1 MPEQYPGQVNP
12 NCKWELWHTSELYG
26 PTNPGGYLP
35 NIDDVILDFG
45 SGLHR
50 VTSVDYTALT
60 YTTVPWR
67 IPAVNGVSQEDT
79 LMGAG
84 PGLISESYRVGIDK
98 RTTPYTLS
106 FDARLRVPSP
116 AARYVKVFKGY
127 DVSEGSGQVISRQYD
142 VAGNFIS
149 ENIPLAWVHPDHP
162 ELGRAPMVAHTLADL
177 KTHDVV
183 TAVVYGDEGIAL
195 SLNHLL
201 VEETAYIRHTDA
213 STKYVIDI
221 SIESPYLND
230 DGLHL
235 DVPINQTVQSVAM
248 MGVVTYSDYSTIR
261 LPIDGTKFHLD
272 GMNNYVA
279 TIVGQ
284 SNPVVLKY
292 YLAPNEAYVGG
303 LNGSEHHVARPYR
316 IRSRK
321 VNGANTVKLYS
332 FPTWEPENSRYGLK
346 HYIANLDRTFFKH
359 VTGNVRITQNSAPFN
374 PNRYG
379 VLQEISLVVNLEE
392 VSSFFTEF
400 YHVQTVGISLI
411 GPGTDSGTLWTMEF
425 TPNQVPPYG
434 WNLTA
439 RVEFI
444 NAGYWKLRLGSG
456 RPSREVW
463 LQDAYWAI
471 QPLFDPQRET
481 RAPEPN
487 LMRIHFKNSVV
498 EQTLDQWNAD
508 LIVPNDYQQGE
519 TLVVEFVRRLPTG
532 DQHLGAAGFT
542 VHIV

>member
-1 MPEQYPGQVNP
+1 MPDTYPGQVNP
-12 NCKWELWHTSELYG
+12 NRKWELWHASEIYSS
-26 PTNPGGYLP
+26 TNPNGYLP
-35 NIDDVILDFG
+35 NIDDVILDFA

-50 VTSVDYTALT
+50 VISVDYVAMT
-60 YTTVPWR
+60 YTSVPWR
-67 IPAVNGVSQEDT
+67 IPAVNGVGLDDT
-79 LMGAG
+79 LIGTG
-84 PGLISESYRVGIDK
+84 PGLISESYRLYINK
-98 RTTPYTLS
+98 QTTPFTVS
-106 FDARLRVPSP
+106 FDSRLRVPNP
-116 AARYVKVFKGY
+116 AARHVKIFKGY
-127 DVSEGSGQVISRQYD
+127 DVSPSGQVVSRQYD

-149 ENIPLAWVHPDHP
+149 ENVPLAWVHPDEP
-162 ELGRAPMVAHTLADL
+162 TLGRAPSVCHTLTDL

-183 TAVVYGDEGIAL
+183 TVVVYGDEGIAM

-201 VEETAYIRHTDA
+201 VEESSYIRRTDA
-213 STKYVIDI
+213 NTKYVIDI

-235 DVPINQTVQSVAM
+235 DVPINQTVQSVAL
-248 MGVVTYSDYSTIR
+248 MGVVTYSDYSQIK
-261 LPIDGTKFHLD
+261 LPINGTKFHLD

-292 YLAPNEAYVGG
+292 YLAPEETYIGG

-332 FPTWEPENSRYGLK
+332 FPTWEPENNRYGLK
-346 HYIANLDRTFFKH
+346 HYMANLDRNFFKN
-359 VTGNVRITQNSAPFN
+359 VTGSVRIAENSAPFN

-379 VLQEISLVVNLEE
+379 VLQEMSLVVNLED

-400 YHVQTVGISLI
+400 YHVQTIGVSLI
-411 GPGTDSGTLWTMEF
+411 GPGTDNGTLWTMEF

-434 WNLTA
+434 WNLFAEMT
-439 RVEFI
+439 FI
-444 NAGYWKLRLGSG
+444 NAGYWKLKLGSG
-456 RPSREVW
+456 RPSREIW
-463 LQDAYWAI
+463 LQDSYWSI
-471 QPLFDPQRET
+471 QPLFDVQRES

-487 LMRIHFKNSVV
+487 LIRIHFKNSVV
-498 EQTLDQWNAD
+498 EQTLDQWNSE
-508 LIVPNDYQQGE
+508 LIVPNDYQHGE

-542 VHIV
+542 VKIV